1 MPIKIPIEI
10 SARHIHLSQNDLE
23 ALFGAGYQLKKQSEL
38 TQPEDF
44 SAEETLTVE
53 NNGRKIE
60 NIRIVGPV
68 REKTQVELSKT
79 DAIYL
84 KIDPPIRLSGDVSGS
99 AGLDLIGPAGKISMG
114 EGVIISWRHI
124 HCNSD
129 EAEKLEIKNEDIV
142 SVELAGDR
150 GVVFRNVRVRV
161 GDNYKLAMHIDT
173 DEGNAAGINKTGEG
187 ELLK

>member
-1 MPIKIPIEI
+1 MDSKITIEV

-23 ALFGAGYQLKKQSEL
+23 ALFGAGYQLKKQMAL

-44 SAEETLTVE
+44 SAEETLTIE

-68 REKTQVELSKT
+68 RENTQIELSKT

-84 KIDPPIRLSGDVSGS
+84 KIDPPIRLSGDVLRS
-99 AGLDLIGPAGKISMG
+99 AGLDLIGPAGKISIDS
-114 EGVIISWRHI
+114 GVIISWRHI
-124 HCNSD
+124 HCNNI
-129 EAEKLEIKNEDIV
+129 EAENIGIKNGDIV
-142 SVELAGDR
+142 SVEIEGDR
-150 GVVFRNVRVRV
+150 GVIFKNVKVRA

-173 DEGNAAGINKTGEG
+173 DEGNAAGINKTGIG
-187 ELLK
+187 IILK